1 MRAGA
6 AGSGCMVP
14 LNLLPHREAARLFH
28 RRRWHAMLGAALV
41 VAMLTGGLLHLQAQ
55 QRISREEQATQVLEA
70 ALAQQGPKA
79 AEVQKLEAALRQGRE
94 RLQQWQAWQQKA
106 QAPLRLLEM
115 VVRELPAGGSLSRVE
130 LEPGQLLVQGTVPS
144 REAATALREGID
156 GAGVTRQP
164 ALLADVREDK
174 DGAVFRLVLPLE
186 KEALPGRLSAA
197 GAVDGGEAAE

>member
-1 MRAGA
+1 
-6 AGSGCMVP
+6 MVP

-94 RLQQWQAWQQKA
+94 RLQQWQAWQQRA
-106 QAPLRLLEM
+106 QAPLRLLEV